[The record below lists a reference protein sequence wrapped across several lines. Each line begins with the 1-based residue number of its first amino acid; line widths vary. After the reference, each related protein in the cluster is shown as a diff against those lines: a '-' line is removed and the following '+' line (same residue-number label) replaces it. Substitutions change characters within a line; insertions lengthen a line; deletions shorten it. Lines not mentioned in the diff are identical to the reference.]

1 MASLSGV
8 NLSSGLS
15 DGECLNAIALGT
27 LNLDRAFYSSGED
40 EADCFINDPG
50 GGGEFPHPE
59 TATLDDLSKFCV
71 KFGHLILRK
80 SLNLLPSD
88 VRF

>member
-1 MASLSGV
+1 MRRRVRACNSYGSRGQECVASLSGV

-40 EADCFINDPG
+40 EADCFINDPRAG
-50 GGGEFPHPE
+50 GIPP
-59 TATLDDLSKFCV
+59 
-71 KFGHLILRK
+71 
-80 SLNLLPSD
+80 P
-88 VRF
+88 